1 LSKSIVESHGLVGRI
16 IEKEKSLPDKYQLS
30 FVSFLWILSSLLPIH
45 TPFIAKGKCSNGRIG
60 EKEFKSIVIGVEHQT
75 NIKKT
80 HRIVKSKNL
89 SLPVSKPMSDSEE
102 LFFSAVA
109 ALWEGQQDAENAII
123 RLLESQSS
131 AGEHTAPD
139 TTYTGAFLD
148 ALRWGLSKYGVTY
161 EGYAFYRA
169 ICMLEIRFRNRY

>member
-1 LSKSIVESHGLVGRI
+1 M
-16 IEKEKSLPDKYQLS
+16 
-30 FVSFLWILSSLLPIH
+30 SSP
-45 TPFIAKGKCSNGRIG
+45 
-60 EKEFKSIVIGVEHQT
+60 
-75 NIKKT
+75 
-80 HRIVKSKNL
+80 
-89 SLPVSKPMSDSEE
+89 EE
-102 LFFSAVA
+102 LFFAAVA

-161 EGYAFYRA
+161 EGYDFYRA
-169 ICMLEIRFRNRY
+169 ICMLERRFRNRY